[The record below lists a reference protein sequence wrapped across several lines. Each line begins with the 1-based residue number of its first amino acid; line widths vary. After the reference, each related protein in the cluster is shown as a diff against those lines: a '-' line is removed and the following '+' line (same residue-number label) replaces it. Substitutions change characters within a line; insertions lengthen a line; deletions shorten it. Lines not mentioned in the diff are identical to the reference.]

1 MNVRIT
7 RLRDDVTLPEYKTDG
22 SVAFDV
28 AASER
33 CVLPAKQV
41 THVPTGLII
50 ATPPGYALVLA
61 PRSSLM
67 KKTGLCL
74 GNGIGIIDQD
84 FCGPEDELKLVMWN
98 PTDQE
103 VVVEKG
109 DRLVQGMFLPVER
122 ATWTEGL
129 TEGKSRGGLG
139 STGGYAEGTI

>member
-7 RLRDDVTLPEYKTDG
+7 RLRDDIPLPEYQTEG
-22 SVAFDV
+22 AVAFDLS
-28 AASER
+28 ASER
-33 CVLPAKQV
+33 CVLPPKQV

-50 ATPPGYALVLA
+50 ATPPGYALILA

-84 FCGPEDELKLVMWN
+84 FCGPEDEIKLVMWN
-98 PTDQE
+98 PTEAE

-109 DRLVQGMFLPVER
+109 DRLVQALFLPVER
-122 ATWTEGL
+122 VAWTEGL
-129 TEGKSRGGLG
+129 TESKSRGGLG
-139 STGGYAEGTI
+139 STGGYTEGTI